1 MTKCTQCHGEID
13 SAWPGPSGDVCQMCW
28 ERYCSEEWWIAL
40 GGAGPDYKPWE
51 CPHCGESLGEPVTVN
66 SREFLGDEIHGGVVE
81 REDQMCSVCH
91 KETRLRE
98 CEYFSDAQIADM
110 MEEFKAEL
118 RRQEKV
124 V

>member
-1 MTKCTQCHGEID
+1 MFAKCAGSGIV
-13 SAWPGPSGDVCQMCW
+13 ARNGGLPSEVRGQIT
-28 ERYCSEEWWIAL
+28 S
-40 GGAGPDYKPWE
+40 PWE

-81 REDQMCSVCH
+81 HEDQMCSVCH
-91 KETRLRE
+91 KEARLRD
-98 CEYFSDAQIADM
+98 CQYFSDAQISDM
-110 MEEFKAEL
+110 MDEFKAEL